1 MAEVF
6 YDSQLSVLKIT
17 DTGTTLRDISAYVV
31 NVSPHFTRT
40 MHDNTTLGYSHK
52 QKKAGLNDTSLDIE
66 LLYSEDALIGT
77 DTVLGPLLIDETAR
91 AWEYYPRGT
100 GGKKYYGVG
109 LIENYQPTTKVGSLV
124 GATATLQANS
134 RTRT

>member
-1 MAEVF
+1 MTEVF

-17 DTGTTLRDISAYVV
+17 DTGGELRDISPYVV
-31 NVSPHFTRT
+31 NVTPHFGRK
-40 MHDNTTLGYSHK
+40 MLDNTTLGQTHEQS
-52 QKKAGLNDTSLDIE
+52 KAGLNQTSLDIE
-66 LLYSEDALIGT
+66 LLYSEDALVGT

-100 GGKKYYGVG
+100 GGKKYSGVG
-109 LIENYQPTTKVGSLV
+109 LIENYQPTTRVGNLV
-124 GATATLQANS
+124 GATATLKANS